1 MAKNESKTLNESLD
15 AYTNP
20 DIKKNLEDLRQLWID
35 PELFAEFEERIK
47 RIIWENPWSED
58 IVIWELWKTQISIEN
73 LLANYKREF
82 RSILD
87 RAADNSLFID
97 PT

>member
-1 MAKNESKTLNESLD
+1 MAKNESKILNESLD

-20 DIKKNLEDLRQLWID
+20 DIKKNLEDLRRLWID
-35 PELFAEFEERIK
+35 PELFAKFEERIK

-58 IVIWELWKTQISIEN
+58 LVIWELWKTQISIEN
-73 LLANYKREF
+73 LLANYNREF

-87 RAADNSLFID
+87 RAADNNLFID
-97 PT
+97 PI